1 MYVTAS
7 QLKFSL
13 WNWGQEKSKKKKD
26 TLDQR
31 YWEKGAIFNKVQVQ
45 TRDQQSYHA
54 SQEVPWEYP

>member
-1 MYVTAS
+1 MYVIAS

-13 WNWGQEKSKKKKD
+13 WNWGQEKSKNKKD

-31 YWEKGAIFNKVQVQ
+31 YWEKGTIFNKVQVQ
-45 TRDQQSYHA
+45 TRDQQSNHA